1 MKNIFLVT
9 ASSLVGLLL
18 GYIFFFTIYYINF
31 ENKIKNTITSQEKFV
46 VINKYNKI
54 LNHIRP
60 EYSKY
65 SELIFSTISAFKDSD
80 NILLQGDSWFMQINY
95 PANDKAKSYKDVNI
109 IHPTDNDL
117 GSLKYIQEWSKSKNA
132 GVINAGT
139 GSYSPS
145 LMSVQLEVLEK
156 DFGIKPNILIA
167 YIDQTD
173 LGDENCR
180 YKNNK
185 IYKNNKLTKVNATKT
200 LTKQAFDYTRML
212 KISEINL
219 SSNSKITKVFKIVNY
234 ELEFEFT
241 KFFKKNYIKVSNI
254 LTGGWSN
261 RKIKKCNVGEILS
274 YLGKANPNEINY
286 FKSSLEEYLTR
297 AKNKEYIKE
306 IYLVSFPHLKNLKN
320 IIEEEQNNYTN
331 ISDIIDEVLEKKNN
345 EFDQKFVH
353 INFSEIIK
361 NNKNLFG
368 YKDYIFDNIHLK
380 QSQHKLFIKEI
391 FSKVR

>member
-9 ASSLVGLLL
+9 LSTLVGIFL
-18 GYIFFFTIYYINF
+18 GYICFFIFYYFNF
-31 ENKIKNTITSQEKFV
+31 ENKVANTISSQEKFV

-60 EYSKY
+60 EYSEY
-65 SELIFSTISAFKDSD
+65 SELIFSTISEFKSGD
-80 NILLQGDSWFMQINY
+80 NILMQGDSWFMQINY
-95 PANDKAKSYKDVNI
+95 PANDQAKSYKDVNI
-109 IHPTDNDL
+109 IYPTDNDL
-117 GSLKYIQEWSKSKNA
+117 GSLKYIQEWSKSKNI

-180 YKNNK
+180 YKDNK
-185 IYKNNKLTKVNATKT
+185 VFKNNELIKVDATET
-200 LTKQAFDYTRML
+200 ITKQAFDYTRML

-219 SSNSKITKVFKIVNY
+219 SSKPKIIKLFKIVNY
-234 ELEFEFT
+234 ELQFEFT
-241 KFFKKNYIKVSNI
+241 KFFKKNYFKITNIIK
-254 LTGGWSN
+254 GGWSN
-261 RKIKKCNVGEILS
+261 RKIKKCNIGEILS
-274 YLGKANPNEINY
+274 YLTKSDQNEINY
-286 FKSSLEEYLTR
+286 FKSSLEEYLIR

-320 IIEEEQNNYTN
+320 IIGKEKNNYMN
-331 ISDIIDEVLEKKNN
+331 ISDVIDEVLEKNK
-345 EFDQKFVH
+345 FKQKFVH
-353 INFSEIIK
+353 INFSEIIR

-380 QSQHKLFIKEI
+380 QRQHKLFIKEI
-391 FSKVR
+391 FNQVR

>member
-9 ASSLVGLLL
+9 ASTLVGIFL
-18 GYIFFFTIYYINF
+18 GYICFFIFYYFNF
-31 ENKIKNTITSQEKFV
+31 ENKVANTISSQEKFV

-60 EYSKY
+60 EYSEY
-65 SELIFSTISAFKDSD
+65 SELIFSTISEFKSGD
-80 NILLQGDSWFMQINY
+80 NILMQGDSWFMQINY
-95 PANDKAKSYKDVNI
+95 PANDQAKSYKDVNI
-109 IHPTDNDL
+109 INPTDNDL
-117 GSLKYIQEWSKSKNA
+117 GSLKYIQEWSKSKKI

-180 YKNNK
+180 YKDNK
-185 IYKNNKLTKVNATKT
+185 VFKNNELIKIDATET
-200 LTKQAFDYTRML
+200 ITKQAFDYTRML

-219 SSNSKITKVFKIVNY
+219 SSKPKIIKLFKIVNY
-234 ELEFEFT
+234 ELQFEFT
-241 KFFKKNYIKVSNI
+241 KFFKKNYFKITNIIK
-254 LTGGWSN
+254 GGWSN

-274 YLGKANPNEINY
+274 YLTKSDQNEINY
-286 FKSSLEEYLTR
+286 FKSSLEEYLIR

-320 IIEEEQNNYTN
+320 IIGKEKNNYMN
-331 ISDIIDEVLEKKNN
+331 ISDVIDEVLEKNK
-345 EFDQKFVH
+345 FKQKFVH
-353 INFSEIIK
+353 INFSEIIR

-380 QSQHKLFIKEI
+380 QRQHKLFIKEI
-391 FSKVR
+391 FNQVR